1 MLRNEPFYLPFPLSR
16 ADVVVTSVS
25 GLPLMSVEDVD
36 CDFENLPAK
45 VVTSQS
51 IQDLAV
57 AGEAVGPI
65 AEGQE
70 LDTRYWIAAHLVE
83 AGLASFRDGDGMT
96 FNVLYKTHW
105 KETKLQVGR
114 RISTLPEYFYPRL
127 RRYLRQLKAKASR
140 DATWA
145 NEYTNAQRLAR
156 DVTNCRLKKIVSL
169 SASAAQTE
177 DLLQNLSPEER
188 LLYGRL
194 HALVSAWRS
203 KIC

>member
-1 MLRNEPFYLPFPLSR
+1 M
-16 ADVVVTSVS
+16 VVASVS
-25 GLPLMSVEDVD
+25 GLPLMSIEDVD

-45 VVTSQS
+45 VVASQS
-51 IQDLAV
+51 IQNLAV
-57 AGEAVGPI
+57 AGEVVGPL

-83 AGLASFRDGDGMT
+83 AGLASFRDDEGMT
-96 FNVLYKTHW
+96 FNDLYKIHW
-105 KETKLQVGR
+105 KETKLQLGR
-114 RISTLPEYFYPRL
+114 RISDLSEYFYPRL
-127 RRYLRQLKAKASR
+127 RRYLQQLKEKASQ

-145 NEYTNAQRLAR
+145 NEYTNALRLAR

-169 SASAAQTE
+169 SASAAQAE

-188 LLYGRL
+188 LLYDRL
-194 HALVSAWRS
+194 HALVAAWRS